1 MSQHQIRIRL
11 GSEVSRPVVND
22 SITARGM
29 FAALP
34 VAIPLAVLFW
44 GTVALLFIF

>member
-1 MSQHQIRIRL
+1 
-11 GSEVSRPVVND
+11 
-22 SITARGM
+22 M